1 MPYRNLN
8 IDAIVKTS
16 VKLQKRINERFPER
30 GLAQV
35 SGEVCHVVEKARQE
49 GEWIRQP
56 LWPIRI
62 AVISLIAGLLLAL
75 SRAIFLF
82 NIDHTPVNFVEFV
95 QALEAGINDIIFIGA
110 AIYFLVTIEK
120 RVKRNRILK
129 NLHELRSLAHVI
141 DMHQLTKDPDPAR
154 AQAMTASSPP
164 VSMTNF
170 ELTRY
175 LDYCS
180 EMLSLIGKVAAL
192 YIQDFDDAMVLSA
205 VNEIEALTNSLSG
218 KIWQKIMIIQAFQSY
233 EG

>member
-16 VKLQKRINERFPER
+16 VKLQKRIDERFSDR

-35 SGEVCHVVEKARQE
+35 SGEVCYVVEKARQE

-62 AVISLIAGLLLAL
+62 AVISLIVGLLLAL

-154 AQAMTASSPP
+154 SQAMTASSPP

-192 YIQDFDDAMVLSA
+192 YIQDFDDGMVLSA
-205 VNEIEALTNSLSG
+205 VNEIEDLTNSLSS